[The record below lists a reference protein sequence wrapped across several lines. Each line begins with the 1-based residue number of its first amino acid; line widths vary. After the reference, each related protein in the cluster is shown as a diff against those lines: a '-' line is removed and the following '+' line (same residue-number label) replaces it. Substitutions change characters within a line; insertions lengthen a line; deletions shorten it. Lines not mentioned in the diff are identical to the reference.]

1 MKVGVIADTHGF
13 FHPQIPGVFQGVD
26 RILHAGDVGSHE
38 VFRRL
43 QQIAPLIGVRG
54 NYDQEL
60 ASHLLPDPSLIDLDG
75 IPTLLTHRLIAFE
88 WSTGKEAF
96 ARAVHKFVG
105 HPKLIIF
112 GHTHFPVAEEVDHL
126 YFLNPGYCGPDPLEW
141 EPSVGIL
148 ELHAGEISGKIINL
162 KSRS

>member
-13 FHPQIPGVFQGVD
+13 LHPQVPEVFQGVD
-26 RILHAGDVGSHE
+26 RILHAGDVGGRE
-38 VFRRL
+38 VFQKL
-43 QQIAPLIGVRG
+43 HLIAPVIGVRG

-60 ASHLLPDPSLIDLDG
+60 AGHLLPDPSLIDLDG

-88 WSTGKEAF
+88 WSSGKEEF
-96 ARAVHKFVG
+96 ARAVRQFAG

-112 GHTHFPVAEEVDHL
+112 GHTHFPVAEEVDGL

-148 ELHAGEISGKIINL
+148 DLQEGKVSGKIISL
-162 KSRS
+162 KNRS